1 MHRYRPSA
9 HRAAVATAVVAALA
23 APAAHGAPVQ
33 SDLRVE
39 TGGSPLV
46 GGTYVTD
53 TVRIKTD
60 RREACGGS
68 GDVKTVEGPTALG
81 LLSDG
86 ARVHRA
92 LRPIGVSDQFD
103 FGLFVCGVGSFVGSD
118 SAFWLYKVDHL
129 APEVGADQLVL
140 KGREEVLWYF
150 SDAGRNV
157 NTGDELVLKAPAR
170 ARPGRPF
177 DITVWAYDSKGARRP
192 AADAQVTGDGIVS
205 TDANGKAQMVL
216 DSRGTARLRAER
228 GADIPSAI
236 VRVCVDS
243 VLSRCPAR
251 RGRLIF
257 GTPGGDRIV
266 GSAGPDRVS
275 AFGGADRIAVRGGGR
290 DRVRCG
296 SGRDRVR
303 ADRSDRVGRDCE
315 LVRRR

>member
-1 MHRYRPSA
+1 MHRHRPTA
-9 HRAAVATAVVAALA
+9 HRAAVTIAAVAAVA

-39 TGGSPLV
+39 TGGSPLA
-46 GGTYVTD
+46 GGSYLTD
-53 TVRIKTD
+53 TVRIETD
-60 RREACGGS
+60 RREACGGT
-68 GDVKTVEGPTALG
+68 GEVKTVEGPTALG

-92 LRPIGVSDQFD
+92 LRPLGVSDQFD

-129 APEVGADQLVL
+129 APEVGADQLEL
-140 KGREEVLWYF
+140 KGGEEVLWYF
-150 SDAGRNV
+150 SDTGRNV
-157 NTGDELVLKAPAR
+157 NTGDELVLRAPAR
-170 ARPGRPF
+170 ARPGRAF
-177 DITVWAYDSKGARRP
+177 EVTVLAYDSKGARTP
-192 AADAQVTGDGIVS
+192 AADAQVTGDGVVE
-205 TDANGKAQMVL
+205 TDSDGKARVEP
-216 DSRGTARLRAER
+216 DSRGTLRLRAKR
-228 GADIPSAI
+228 GADIPSAT
-236 VRVCVDS
+236 VSVCVES
-243 VLSRCPAR
+243 VPSRCPAR
-251 RGRLIF
+251 RGRVIF

-266 GSAGPDRVS
+266 GTAGADRVS

-303 ADRSDRVGRDCE
+303 ADRSDRMGRDCE